1 MERER
6 RQWRGRWW
14 VGCCGTTKSLSK
26 LTKIE
31 GRWAILLLG
40 HAIVA
45 FLGLTAAFVWF
56 LWGCLI
62 LWQVPTPR
70 FLEECHGNVI
80 KKLFRVKKLWPP
92 NKTPKDIKYVEK
104 RYVLTL
110 QNHKLEFELQTH
122 GRGVRGLLNSN
133 LNRNKPKTGKCS
145 RGAYK
150 TYQSRSS
157 RTHENAKTHGRCEA
171 IFINSP
177 SSQTW
182 GAMKKWKMLERCR
195 PKSWIWILEIRWK
208 LQKHTCF
215 SHKQHFANTSRRAKV
230 YGKTRYNLNFFVP
243 FLEQIKN
250 FSPGTDLKT
259 FFPER
264 GSKKCNFLIKNQK
277 AGIF

>member
-1 MERER
+1 M
-6 RQWRGRWW
+6 
-14 VGCCGTTKSLSK
+14 
-26 LTKIE
+26 
-31 GRWAILLLG
+31 
-40 HAIVA
+40 A

-122 GRGVRGLLNSN
+122 GRGVRELLDSN
-133 LNRNKPKTGKCS
+133 VRRSEQKTGKCS

-157 RTHENAKTHGRCEA
+157 RTHESAKTHGRCEA
-171 IFINSP
+171 ICINSP
-177 SSQTW
+177 SSQIW

-230 YGKTRYNLNFFVP
+230 YSKTRYNLNFCCT
-243 FLEQIKN
+243 FLGTDFKK
-250 FSPGTDLKT
+250 SPETDLKT
-259 FFPER
+259 FFR
-264 GSKKCNFLIKNQK
+264 AGLKKIQ
-277 AGIF
+277 IFN